1 MLPERTG
8 RQVRCRSERREFG
21 PHLKVVR
28 RRDEFLH
35 LFASKDVCRR
45 EVAFGMTVLAS
56 LGSRDVDNLGNDE
69 LVFCGD
75 STSDSF
81 SHQVP
86 RVSFKYLLGI
96 RSRILTGC

>member
-1 MLPERTG
+1 MH
-8 RQVRCRSERREFG
+8 CRSERWMIETELQPFG
-21 PHLKVVR
+21 PHLEVMR

-75 STSDSF
+75 STE
-81 SHQVP
+81 
-86 RVSFKYLLGI
+86 R
-96 RSRILTGC
+96 

>member
-1 MLPERTG
+1 MLPKELGGKCAAEVSDGIET
-8 RQVRCRSERREFG
+8 EFG
-21 PHLKVVR
+21 PHLEVVR

-69 LVFCGD
+69 LVFCGVW
-75 STSDSF
+75 TE
-81 SHQVP
+81 Q
-86 RVSFKYLLGI
+86 
-96 RSRILTGC
+96 